1 MTEHS
6 IPRKKFYS
14 IGIRVGY
21 RAYYLLRKVFPKK
34 KLLIFLLRI
43 NWFTQRLSYEQT
55 YLYEKEKSI
64 VDSEILRP
72 NNIPDILL
80 STKPGDKV
88 LDFGGGVGNITRA
101 LLIHGCK
108 VTYVDH
114 SLSAQRQAELVFSE
128 FDNFK
133 IVDPSDIFTI
143 KNEKFDLVVLSH
155 VLEHV
160 DERKAFLMQ
169 ISELTNKI
177 HIEVPDLASDAL
189 NFIRLNLGLQV
200 HKDDDHVIEFT
211 IATLEQIL
219 LDSGLIIES
228 LRSRDGCLVAICKC

>member
-1 MTEHS
+1 MIEHS
-6 IPRKKFYS
+6 IPRKKLYP
-14 IGIRVGY
+14 IGIRFGY
-21 RAYYLLRKVFPKK
+21 RIYYLLRKVFPKK

-43 NWFTQRLSYEQT
+43 NWLTQRLSYEQT
-55 YLYEKEKSI
+55 YLYEKDRSI

-72 NNIPDILL
+72 NNIPDILH

-88 LDFGGGVGNITRA
+88 LDFGGGVGNVTRA
-101 LLIHGCK
+101 LLTQGCK

-114 SLSAQRQAELVFSE
+114 SLSAQRQAELVFSKYDMFE
-128 FDNFK
+128 
-133 IVDPSDIFTI
+133 IADPSDIFTI
-143 KNEKFDLVVLSH
+143 KNKKFDLVVLSH

-160 DERKAFLMQ
+160 DERKEFLEQ
-169 ISELTNKI
+169 ISELTSKI

-211 IATLEQIL
+211 IETLEQIL

-228 LRSRDGCLVAICKC
+228 LRSRDGCLVAICRC

>member
-1 MTEHS
+1 M
-6 IPRKKFYS
+6 PRKKIYS

-21 RAYYLLRKVFPKK
+21 RIYYLLRKVSPKK

-43 NWFTQRLSYEQT
+43 NWLTQRLSYEQT
-55 YLYEKEKSI
+55 YLYEKERSI

-101 LLIHGCK
+101 LLTHGCK

-114 SLSAQRQAELVFSE
+114 SLSAQKQAELIFSKYDE
-128 FDNFK
+128 FK
-133 IVDPSDIFTI
+133 IADPGDIFVI

-160 DERKAFLMQ
+160 DQRREFLKQ
-169 ISELTNKI
+169 ISEHTKKI

-189 NFIRLNLGLQV
+189 NFIRLNLDLQV

-211 IATLEQIL
+211 IETLGQLL
-219 LDSGLIIES
+219 LDSGLTIES
-228 LRSRDGCLVAICKC
+228 LKSRDGCLVAICRC